1 MRPLPPD
8 SPEAMAR
15 IVALFVVSDARV
27 DAEEIDT
34 LQQIGAFERLGIT
47 RERFLAVAGQ
57 FSLDLGGPYGW
68 MRLADLQMVDRLL
81 AEVCDPAMRL
91 RVARLAAAVI
101 TANGRIDES
110 ERVVFDHMLYRWGL
124 TRRRVA
130 QAIRE
135 DRVPA

>member
-8 SPEAMAR
+8 TPEAMAR
-15 IVALFVVSDARV
+15 LVALFVVSDARV
-27 DAEEIDT
+27 DGEEIDT
-34 LQQIGAFERLGIT
+34 LQRIGAFERLGIT
-47 RERFLAVAGQ
+47 RERFLAVAGE

-68 MRLADLQMVDRLL
+68 MRLADLQVVDRLL
-81 AEVCDPAMRL
+81 AEVRDPAMRL

-110 ERVVFDHMLYRWGL
+110 ERVVFDHMLARWGL

-135 DRVPA
+135 DRVAA

>member
-8 SPEAMAR
+8 TPEAMAR

-81 AEVCDPAMRL
+81 AEVSDPAMRL

-101 TANGRIDES
+101 TATGRIDES
-110 ERVVFDHMLYRWGL
+110 ERVVFDHMLHRWGL

>member
-1 MRPLPPD
+1 MHPLPPD

-34 LQQIGAFERLGIT
+34 LQQIRAFERLGIT
-47 RERFLAVAGQ
+47 RERFRAVAGR

-68 MRLADLQMVDRLL
+68 MRMADLQIVDRLL
-81 AEVCDPAMRL
+81 AEVRSPAMRL

-110 ERVVFDHMLYRWGL
+110 ERAVFDHMLQRWGL